1 MFERIKEDMRTI
13 LERDPA
19 ARSPWQVLF
28 SYPGLHAL
36 AIHRAAHWCWIQG
49 WGGFARWISHVG
61 RFLTG
66 IEIHPGARIGRR
78 VFIDHGMG
86 VVIGETAEVGDD
98 CTIYH
103 GVTLGGVGLGRGVKR
118 HPTLGRG
125 VIVGAGAKILGSF
138 TVGDN
143 ARIGSNA
150 VVVKPVQAN
159 TTVVGVPARETK
171 ETGRQKIQAHA
182 KFSSYGH
189 VEGEDDPYLIRMRHM
204 EKQLKEQARLI
215 EELRQAVLDAAGS
228 KPSRSNKKQETQ
240 STTEA
245 VKTASHRSLTRK
257 RRALQHKEQ
266 VDHRAQSEEKLETVD
281 VKAPLESS
289 QKEQLTAAL
298 DEAKANSPSVEK
310 TDSAAA
316 PKAPQTDVPQTD
328 APKQDS
334 ELFLQPAADKDS
346 ESETA
351 PVPTDNSTADSAQ
364 TEAAPASENHELAGE
379 KSPETSDAEA
389 ASKEEA
395 PTQDKPQQ

>member
-13 LERDPA
+13 FERDPA

-49 WGGFARWISHVG
+49 WSGFARWISHLG

-150 VVVKPVQAN
+150 VVVKPVLPN

-171 ETGRQKIQAHA
+171 ETSRQKTQAHTQ
-182 KFSSYGH
+182 FSSYGL
-189 VEGEDDPYLIRMRHM
+189 VEGEDDPYVLRMRQM
-204 EKQLKEQARLI
+204 EKQLKEQAKLI
-215 EELRQAVLDAAGS
+215 EELKQAVLEFS
-228 KPSRSNKKQETQ
+228 ESRQNRKNRQDKKQEAAD
-240 STTEA
+240 SKEA
-245 VKTASHRSLTRK
+245 PKSEHRSAAV
-257 RRALQHKEQ
+257 RAKHKTHADVTARSMENS
-266 VDHRAQSEEKLETVD
+266 DKAAEGAESEKSHQEDSVAATADAKQGSAFKQLSDLPEI
-281 VKAPLESS
+281 AESS
-289 QKEQLTAAL
+289 QIETSKGDLVQPAQRHSLES
-298 DEAKANSPSVEK
+298 ESSSVELDVAVGNRDSNK
-310 TDSAAA
+310 TKNSEPTISEAENKEKAA
-316 PKAPQTDVPQTD
+316 PDEKP
-328 APKQDS
+328 S
-334 ELFLQPAADKDS
+334 DKDG
-346 ESETA
+346 
-351 PVPTDNSTADSAQ
+351 SA
-364 TEAAPASENHELAGE
+364 S
-379 KSPETSDAEA
+379 
-389 ASKEEA
+389 
-395 PTQDKPQQ
+395 

>member
-204 EKQLKEQARLI
+204 ESSSRNRRGSSKNSGRLFWMPPAASQAEAIRSRRRKAQLR
-215 EELRQAVLDAAGS
+215 
-228 KPSRSNKKQETQ
+228 PS
-240 STTEA
+240 
-245 VKTASHRSLTRK
+245 K
-257 RRALQHKEQ
+257 RRL
-266 VDHRAQSEEKLETVD
+266 
-281 VKAPLESS
+281 
-289 QKEQLTAAL
+289 AAL
-298 DEAKANSPSVEK
+298 
-310 TDSAAA
+310 
-316 PKAPQTDVPQTD
+316 
-328 APKQDS
+328 
-334 ELFLQPAADKDS
+334 
-346 ESETA
+346 
-351 PVPTDNSTADSAQ
+351 
-364 TEAAPASENHELAGE
+364 
-379 KSPETSDAEA
+379 
-389 ASKEEA
+389 
-395 PTQDKPQQ
+395 